1 MTNRRHPVIQSEA
14 MLCSELFHKGQFRVP
29 WHQRYYDWDR
39 KHVCDLL
46 QDISAAVEEGRECY
60 FLGAVMLVNAEEG
73 LWEINDG
80 QQRMIT
86 LSIIC
91 AVLCRHFARQT
102 PGSQYEGLALQLLF
116 KLHRLGAWKLDDA
129 NRYTPRIIPPR
140 NDEMH
145 FKQVICGNTI
155 GTNGKFTAAWQ
166 EVNSFFA
173 GMSTELCEKYLAYV
187 LQRLE
192 IACLWVPASIDSNA
206 VFETLNYRGKSL
218 GALDLIRN
226 HLYAYFNPEDE
237 AERRKKVHEHLEDV
251 RDMFSN
257 ALKAEEY
264 MRCQLQCRFGFL
276 RKDQFYR
283 DARREILI
291 QGDNRQAE
299 SQTRADYAFSLTEQI
314 ASSEQLELFRII
326 TAPTPS
332 PDLIQPFKVDSR
344 TTNAKRNISVYL
356 KELSGYK
363 VSQPLVFALLAWY
376 LREYDLRNRKRNARV
391 INKNLR
397 RLSAFVLR
405 TAFIAPKFEPSRF
418 ESTFA
423 NFSKEIMTC
432 DDLPDDNFA
441 RFLKECDHAAY
452 GVLDDSRFRKAIA
465 ESRMTG
471 KRKIKLFLLGINTE
485 LQADSQ
491 ILNHNA
497 CTIEH
502 ILPEGAE
509 HWATWDGFPDADKG
523 AWVHRLGNLTL
534 MGPADNKPGAKFNGN
549 YDKKLESYRDSG
561 LAITRGVAEF
571 SDWNPESIQKRQLE
585 MAKVAV
591 KVWKFA

>member
-1 MTNRRHPVIQSEA
+1 MSSRRHTIIKSEA
-14 MLCSELFHKGQFRVP
+14 MLCSELFHKGRFRVP

-39 KHVCDLL
+39 NHVRDLL
-46 QDISAAVEEGRECY
+46 YDISAAVEEGRECY
-60 FLGAVMLVNAEEG
+60 FIGAVMLVHVEEG

-91 AVLCRHFARQT
+91 AVLCRHFALQS

-116 KLHRLGAWKLDDA
+116 DLHRRGAWKLDDA
-129 NRYTPRIIPPR
+129 NHYTPRIAPPQ

-166 EVNSFFA
+166 EISNFFA
-173 GMSTELCEKYLAYV
+173 GMSTELCEEYLTYV

-206 VFETLNYRGKSL
+206 VFETLNYRGKTL

-226 HLYAYFNPEDE
+226 HLYSYFNSEDE
-237 AERRKKVHEHLEDV
+237 AERRKQIHEHLEDIRHV
-251 RDMFSN
+251 FPSGI
-257 ALKAEEY
+257 KAEEY
-264 MRCQLQCRFGFL
+264 MRCQLQCNFGFL

-283 DARREILI
+283 DARRAILT
-291 QGDNRQAE
+291 QGDKRQAK
-299 SQTRADYAFSLTEQI
+299 SQTRTDYAFALTKQI
-314 ASSEQLELFRII
+314 TSREQLELFRTI
-326 TAPTPS
+326 TATAPS
-332 PDLIQPFKVDSR
+332 PDLIQPFRVDSR
-344 TTNAKRNISVYL
+344 TTNAKRNISIYL
-356 KELSGYK
+356 KELRGYK
-363 VSQPLVFALLAWY
+363 VTQPLVFALLVWY
-376 LREYDLRNRKRNARV
+376 LKETNLPNRKRIARV

-405 TAFIAPKFEPSRF
+405 TAFVAPKFEPSRF
-418 ESTFA
+418 ESAFA
-423 NFSKEIMTC
+423 NFSNEIITAN
-432 DDLPDDNFA
+432 DLPDDGFA
-441 RFLKECDHAAY
+441 QFLRECDHAAY
-452 GVLDDSRFRKAIA
+452 GVLDDSRFRKAMI

-471 KRKIKLFLLGINTE
+471 KRKIKLFLLGINAE

-491 ILNHNA
+491 VLNPDA

-509 HWATWDGFPDADKG
+509 HWAAWDGFADIDHG
-523 AWVHRLGNLTL
+523 AWVYRLGNLTL
-534 MGPADNKPGAKFNGN
+534 MGPADNKPGPKFNGN
-549 YDKKLESYRDSG
+549 FDKKLASYRNSG
-561 LAITRGVAEF
+561 LALTRGVAEF
-571 SDWNPESIQKRQLE
+571 SDWNPESIQSRQLE
-585 MAKVAV
+585 MAKIAV
-591 KVWKFA
+591 GVWKFA

>member
-1 MTNRRHPVIQSEA
+1 MTDRRDTVIQSEA
-14 MLCSELFHKGQFRVP
+14 MLCSELFHKGRFRVP
-29 WHQRYYDWDR
+29 WHQRYYDWES
-39 KHVCDLL
+39 KHVRDLL
-46 QDISAAVEEGRECY
+46 QDISAAMEEGRKCY
-60 FLGAVMLVNAEEG
+60 FLGAVMLVGAEEG

-116 KLHRLGAWKLDDA
+116 DLHRRGAWKLDNA
-129 NRYTPRIIPPR
+129 NHYRPRIIPPQ

-173 GMSTELCEKYLAYV
+173 GMSTELCEKYLTYV

-226 HLYAYFNPEDE
+226 HLYSYFNLEDE
-237 AERRKKVHEHLEDV
+237 DERRKKVHEHLEDI
-251 RDMFSN
+251 RGMFSN
-257 ALKAEEY
+257 ALRAEEY

-283 DARREILI
+283 DARQAILN
-291 QGDNRQAE
+291 QGENRQTE
-299 SQTRADYAFSLTEQI
+299 SQTRADYAFSLIEQI
-314 ASSEQLELFRII
+314 TSREQLELFRTI
-326 TAPTPS
+326 TAPVPS
-332 PDLIQPFKVDSR
+332 PDLIEPFKIDSR
-344 TTNAKRNISVYL
+344 TTNSKRNISIYL

-363 VSQPLVFALLAWY
+363 VAQPLVFALLTWY
-376 LREYDLRNRKRNARV
+376 LRRKDMRNRRRIAKV

-405 TAFIAPKFEPSRF
+405 TAFVAPKFEPSRF
-418 ESTFA
+418 ESAFA
-423 NFSKEIMTC
+423 NFSRDIVTS
-432 DDLPDDNFA
+432 DDLPGDSFA
-441 RFLKECDHAAY
+441 KFLKECDHAAY
-452 GVLDDSRFRKAIA
+452 GVLDDTRFRDAMI

-485 LQADSQ
+485 LQADPQ
-491 ILNHNA
+491 ILNQDM

-509 HWATWDGFPDADKG
+509 HWADWDGFNAVDKG

-534 MGPADNKPGAKFNGN
+534 MGPADNKPGPKFNGN
-549 YDKKLESYRDSG
+549 FDKKLESYRDSG

-571 SDWNPESIQKRQLE
+571 SDWNPESIQSRQLE